1 MTEKATGIFNQ
12 YAHLTHNLQNKTQ
25 KYYYVSYW
33 DICVILTYPNGIYNN
48 INVNYEVDTMGI
60 DYISIGNRIKEI
72 RTTKGWTQAKLA
84 EESGV
89 EPSNI
94 SHIERAAT
102 KLSLPTL
109 VNIANALGVTLDEI
123 AYGSLVKSSH
133 VSIKMIDEILADCSP
148 EELKSI
154 AEVIKTT
161 KSVLKN
167 K

>member
-1 MTEKATGIFNQ
+1 
-12 YAHLTHNLQNKTQ
+12 
-25 KYYYVSYW
+25 
-33 DICVILTYPNGIYNN
+33 
-48 INVNYEVDTMGI
+48 MGI
-60 DYISIGNRIKEI
+60 DYILIGNRIKEL
-72 RTTKGWTQAKLA
+72 RTAKGWTQAKLA
-84 EESGV
+84 EASGV
-89 EPSNI
+89 EPSDI

-133 VSIKMIDEILADCSP
+133 VSIRMIDDILTDCSP
-148 EELKSI
+148 EELKSL

-161 KSVLKN
+161 KIVLRN

>member
-1 MTEKATGIFNQ
+1 M
-12 YAHLTHNLQNKTQ
+12 
-25 KYYYVSYW
+25 S
-33 DICVILTYPNGIYNN
+33 
-48 INVNYEVDTMGI
+48 I

-72 RTTKGWTQAKLA
+72 RTAKGWTQAKLA

-102 KLSLPTL
+102 KLSLPTM

-133 VSIKMIDEILADCSP
+133 VSVRMIDDILSDCSQ
-148 EELKSI
+148 EELKSL
-154 AEVIKTT
+154 AEVLKTT
-161 KSVLKN
+161 TSVLRN